1 MTGVAVSRGPVR
13 RGLSAKAALEQSPED
28 SEGVDLWVSAGR
40 TFWCRGGSQ
49 CRHPAPFA
57 VEATHVGNPM
67 AVTSPC
73 SVAWPPHS
81 IILSLRFSLIP
92 RDKGLIWG
100 PPVLSPLMK
109 SRLQS
114 SGSPLSFERVMD
126 PQPGFRAR
134 CRHGMG
140 TAPNEGCVPCS
151 AAGDRG
157 WQHVARVLCAG
168 GRPHASVV
176 VPFPAEIRCHLRI
189 LLNTTRRGR
198 HPRWNFILADGF

>member
-1 MTGVAVSRGPVR
+1 MGVCGEDFLGRGAQPVQTPCSICCGSHSCGEPHGC
-13 RGLSAKAALEQSPED
+13 GLGA
-28 SEGVDLWVSAGR
+28 
-40 TFWCRGGSQ
+40 
-49 CRHPAPFA
+49 
-57 VEATHVGNPM
+57 
-67 AVTSPC
+67 SPC
-73 SVAWPPHS
+73 SVACPPHS
-81 IILSLRFSLIP
+81 IIHSLRFSPIL

-114 SGSPLSFERVMD
+114 SGSPLSFERAMD

-157 WQHVARVLCAG
+157 WRHVARVLCAG

-198 HPRWNFILADGF
+198 HPGWNFILADGF

>member
-1 MTGVAVSRGPVR
+1 MQRGQPVQTPCSVR
-13 RGLSAKAALEQSPED
+13 CGSHSCGEPHGCGLGA
-28 SEGVDLWVSAGR
+28 
-40 TFWCRGGSQ
+40 
-49 CRHPAPFA
+49 
-57 VEATHVGNPM
+57 
-67 AVTSPC
+67 SPC
-73 SVAWPPHS
+73 SVACPPHS
-81 IILSLRFSLIP
+81 IILSLRFSPIP

-114 SGSPLSFERVMD
+114 SRSPLSFERAMD

-157 WQHVARVLCAG
+157 WQHVARVLCAPRSWSPFLPKLG
-168 GRPHASVV
+168 ATSESSSTPPVV
-176 VPFPAEIRCHLRI
+176 VGTQDGTSS
-189 LLNTTRRGR
+189 LLMVSNNT
-198 HPRWNFILADGF
+198 HVK